1 MGGSPFDLHPMSCML
16 CKLGVYMFETDHTV
30 SNLRMRNTLSYG
42 LHPVSFMLYNLNVYM
57 LKQITQSAT

>member
-1 MGGSPFDLHPMSCML
+1 ML

-30 SNLRMRNTLSYG
+30 SNLRIRKTLSYG